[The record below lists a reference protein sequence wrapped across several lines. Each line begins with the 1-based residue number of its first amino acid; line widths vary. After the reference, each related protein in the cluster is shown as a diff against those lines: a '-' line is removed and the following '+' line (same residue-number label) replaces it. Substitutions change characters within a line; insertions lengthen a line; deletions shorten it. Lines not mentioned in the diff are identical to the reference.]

1 MKQILIIA
9 IGSALF
15 FSCKNNTKSNPQEK
29 LVQTEKNEK
38 EALQSDELQLNSNAK
53 WSVNEEMKPYVLKG
67 EESVNTY
74 LQTKNTDYISLA
86 KQLKELNEKLIKSCT
101 MEGPSH
107 DELHKWLHPHLEMV
121 AVLESAPNADKAKE
135 KVEQIAISY
144 QTYHLYFN

>member
-15 FSCKNNTKSNPQEK
+15 FSCKNNTQSNPQEK
-29 LVQTEKNEK
+29 IVQTEKNQK

-53 WSVNEEMKPYVLKG
+53 WSVNEEMKPYVLQG

-74 LQTKNTDYISLA
+74 LQTKNTEYISLA

-101 MEGPSH
+101 MDGPSH

-121 AVLESAPNADKAKE
+121 ATLESSPNADKAKE
-135 KVEQIAISY
+135 KVEKIANSY